1 MRVDALHPIPQH
13 VAAGN
18 LKTCLMKQVVQIKK
32 ATRFAVVERL
42 GLGKNLLEPMLL
54 LGRGG
59 RAAFNEHTSLE
70 FLAQE
75 TGVLG
80 ALHADF

>member
-13 VAAGN
+13 VTTGN
-18 LKTCLMKQVVQIKK
+18 LKTRLMKQVIQVEK
-32 ATRFAVVERL
+32 ATRLAMVERL

-54 LGRGG
+54 LGRGS
-59 RAAFNEHTSLE
+59 RTTFNEYASFE

-75 TGVLG
+75 TGILGVLET
-80 ALHADF
+80 